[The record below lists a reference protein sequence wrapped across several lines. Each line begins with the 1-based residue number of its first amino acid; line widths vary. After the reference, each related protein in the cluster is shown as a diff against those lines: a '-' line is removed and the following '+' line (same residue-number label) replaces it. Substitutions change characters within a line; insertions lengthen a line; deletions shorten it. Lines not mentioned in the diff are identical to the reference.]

1 MFFNDVFI
9 MERKMNKRNID
20 NYVKNHN
27 LQFPTVK
34 EIARSVPPGL
44 QEDAREQKIGNR
56 IWIGKCS
63 IYGCKMWYSEND
75 VKRIIRLRQE
85 K

>member
-1 MFFNDVFI
+1 
-9 MERKMNKRNID
+9 MNIKEIN

-27 LQFPTVK
+27 LLFPTEK
-34 EIARSVPPGL
+34 EIKRSVPPGL
-44 QEDAREQKIGNR
+44 QENAREQKIGSR

>member
-1 MFFNDVFI
+1 
-9 MERKMNKRNID
+9 MNTKEID
-20 NYVKNHN
+20 NYVKESN
-27 LQFPTVK
+27 LHFPSAK

-44 QEDAREQKIGNR
+44 QEDARKQKIGSR
-56 IWIGKCS
+56 LWIGKCS

>member
-1 MFFNDVFI
+1 
-9 MERKMNKRNID
+9 MNTKEVN
-20 NYVKNHN
+20 NYIKKSN

-44 QEDAREQKIGNR
+44 QENARKQKIGSR
-56 IWIGKCS
+56 LWIGKFS

-75 VKRIIRLRQE
+75 V
-85 K
+85 

>member
-1 MFFNDVFI
+1 
-9 MERKMNKRNID
+9 MNKREIN
-20 NYVKNHN
+20 NYIKKSN
-27 LQFPTVK
+27 LRFPTVK

-44 QEDAREQKIGNR
+44 QEDARKQKIGSR

-75 VKRIIRLRQE
+75 VKRIIRRRQE

>member
-1 MFFNDVFI
+1 
-9 MERKMNKRNID
+9 MNIKEIN

-34 EIARSVPPGL
+34 EIARSVPPGR
-44 QEDAREQKIGNR
+44 QKDAREQKIGSR

-75 VKRIIRLRQE
+75 IKRIIRRKQE

>member
-1 MFFNDVFI
+1 
-9 MERKMNKRNID
+9 MNIKEIN

-44 QEDAREQKIGNR
+44 QENAREQKIGSR
-56 IWIGKCS
+56 ILIGKCS

-75 VKRIIRLRQE
+75 VKRIIRRKQE

>member
-1 MFFNDVFI
+1 MREEEKTMDTQKIN
-9 MERKMNKRNID
+9 

-27 LQFPTVK
+27 LLVPTEK
-34 EIARSVPPGL
+34 ENKRSVPPGR
-44 QEDAREQKIGNR
+44 QEDARKQKIGNR
-56 IWIGKCS
+56 ICIGKCS

-75 VKRIIRLRQE
+75 VKRIIRRRQE

>member
-1 MFFNDVFI
+1 
-9 MERKMNKRNID
+9 MNKRNID

-44 QEDAREQKIGNR
+44 QEDARNQKIGSR

>member
-1 MFFNDVFI
+1 
-9 MERKMNKRNID
+9 MNIKEIK
-20 NYVKNHN
+20 NYDKNHN

-44 QEDAREQKIGNR
+44 QENAREQKIGSR

-75 VKRIIRLRQE
+75 VKRIIRRKQE

>member
-1 MFFNDVFI
+1 
-9 MERKMNKRNID
+9 MNTKEID
-20 NYVKNHN
+20 NYVKESN
-27 LQFPTVK
+27 LHFPSVK

-44 QEDAREQKIGNR
+44 QENARKQKIGNR

-75 VKRIIRLRQE
+75 IERIIRLKEFKQE

>member
-1 MFFNDVFI
+1 
-9 MERKMNKRNID
+9 MNKREID

-27 LQFPTVK
+27 LHFPSVK
-34 EIARSVPPGL
+34 EIARSVPPGR
-44 QEDAREQKIGNR
+44 QEDARKQKIGNR

>member
-1 MFFNDVFI
+1 
-9 MERKMNKRNID
+9 MNKREIN
-20 NYVKNHN
+20 NYIKKSN
-27 LQFPTVK
+27 LRFPTEK
-34 EIARSVPPGL
+34 EIARAVPPGL
-44 QEDAREQKIGNR
+44 QEDARKQKIGSR